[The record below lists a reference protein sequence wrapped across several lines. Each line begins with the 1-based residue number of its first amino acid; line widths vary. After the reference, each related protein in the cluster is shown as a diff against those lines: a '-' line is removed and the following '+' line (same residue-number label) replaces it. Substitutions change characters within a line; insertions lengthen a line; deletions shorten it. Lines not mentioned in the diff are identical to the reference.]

1 MNRRFLGGLLVL
13 FGTLCTLPALA
24 SDYPARPVKLIVP
37 FAAGGATDL
46 LARVLA
52 RGLEKESGRAF
63 VVENIGGAGATLG
76 TARVAKAAADGYT
89 LLLGS
94 SSALVIAPHLYK
106 LGYDPRT
113 SFDPIGKVATA
124 SFVLMTRAG
133 SGVDRFDQFAAR
145 ARKEPGRMNF
155 GSPGTGSALHLA
167 IEMMLD
173 QANLTAT
180 HVPFTG
186 SAPVYTALLGSHIDF
201 MVDSPSGAVS
211 MVKSGKTVALA
222 VTSLAREKELPNV
235 PTLNELGLKNFEA
248 MAWFAMMAP
257 KGTPQAVVQL
267 LKQKLAAVLRQP
279 DVQSAMAGA
288 GFRPVD
294 NADTLDA
301 DITREY
307 ERWGAVIAKS
317 GVKLDK

>member
-1 MNRRFLGGLLVL
+1 MKRRCLGGLLALV
-13 FGTLCTLPALA
+13 GALCTLPAQA
-24 SDYPARPVKLIVP
+24 SGYPERPVKLIVP
-37 FAAGGATDL
+37 FAAGGSTDL
-46 LARVLA
+46 LARVVA
-52 RGLEKESGRAF
+52 RAFEKEIGQPF
-63 VVENIGGAGATLG
+63 VVENVGGAGATLG
-76 TARVAKAAADGYT
+76 TARVAHAPADGYT

-106 LGYDPRT
+106 VGYDGRT
-113 SFDPIGKVATA
+113 SFEPIGKVATA

-133 SGVDRFDQFAAR
+133 SGMDHFEQLVAR
-145 ARKEPGRMNF
+145 AHAEPGRLTF

-173 QANLTAT
+173 RAKLQAV

-201 MVDSPSGAVS
+201 MVDSPSGAVP
-211 MVKSGKTVALA
+211 MVKSGRIVALA
-222 VTSLAREKELPNV
+222 VTSRTREHELPKV
-235 PTLNELGLKNFEA
+235 PTLEELGLKDFEA

-257 KGTPQAVVQL
+257 KGTPQAVVQRL
-267 LKQKLAAVLRQP
+267 GQTLVQVLKQPEVR
-279 DVQSAMAGA
+279 SAMAGA
-288 GFRPVD
+288 GFRPVED
-294 NADTLDA
+294 SGTLSA

-307 ERWGAVIAKS
+307 ARWGDTMARS